1 MKSPFAILIAVV
13 LLVGIGIGVAA
24 VFFLSPSEDESENV
38 IPIASESE
46 LPTPSARNE
55 AARSRSEGN
64 DAGPEAV
71 VVSTSVSVEKVSSE
85 DVSKLEERVE
95 SGEAQVV
102 VTVEV
107 VGEGRGQGGFR
118 GGFGGS
124 GGPGGGDFQAIQSA
138 IESNPEIAE
147 LMQKAQ
153 TGELSQADQA
163 RLRELMQEVL
173 AESGIDLP
181 GGGQGGFGVQ
191 PIQGTIS
198 YVFGSTLTLERSD
211 DSGLTTDVEVSDD
224 TNITLIRELSI
235 ADLSE
240 GNTVAGAVRRGE
252 GGKIY
257 VVTLGIVPDGPG
269 GGFGLRG
276 GGTIFGGGDT
286 SISSVQGRIETIA
299 DDMIHL
305 ETDQGTLRL
314 TVNEDTVMTST
325 TNGSVSDLI
334 EGMAAVVIGPEEDG
348 TVQARNIIAGPE
360 SVIGGPAQHSAEAQ
374 DDPGRD
380 GDTP

>member
-13 LLVGIGIGVAA
+13 VLVGVGIGVAA
-24 VFFLSPSEDESENV
+24 IFFLSASEDESENV
-38 IPIASESE
+38 LPIASESE

-95 SGEAQVV
+95 SGEAQGG

-107 VGEGRGQGGFR
+107 IGETGGQGGFR
-118 GGFGGS
+118 GGF
-124 GGPGGGDFQAIQSA
+124 GGPGGGDFQAIQDA
-138 IESNPEIAE
+138 IESDPEIAE

-211 DSGLTTDVEVSDD
+211 DSGLTTDVEVSDG

-314 TVNEDTVMTST
+314 TVNEDTVITST

-334 EGMAAVVIGPEEDG
+334 EGMAAVVIGVQEDG
-348 TVQARNIIAGPE
+348 AVQARNVVVGPE
-360 SVIGGPAQHSAEAQ
+360 TLLQGNGVTGIRGQSGGRQGN
-374 DDPGRD
+374 PGQ
-380 GDTP
+380 

>member
-13 LLVGIGIGVAA
+13 VLVGVGIGVAA
-24 VFFLSPSEDESENV
+24 IFFLSPGEDETENV
-38 IPIASESE
+38 VPIASESE

-64 DAGPEAV
+64 DASSEAA
-71 VVSTSVSVEKVSSE
+71 VVSTSASVEKVASE
-85 DVSKLEERVE
+85 DVTKLEERVE
-95 SGEAQVV
+95 SDEAQVV

-118 GGFGGS
+118 GFGGDGGA
-124 GGPGGGDFQAIQSA
+124 GGPGGGNFQAIQQG

-211 DSGLTTDVEVSDD
+211 DSGLTTDVEVGDD

-257 VVTLGIVPDGPG
+257 VVTLGIVPDGTG

-360 SVIGGPAQHSAEAQ
+360 SLIGDGGAVFGRGAGR
-374 DDPGRD
+374 PGQGR
-380 GDTP
+380 